1 MTTKTENEKA
11 VESTI
16 RHSFISMGLDKEKS
30 CGEIISELR
39 RENEQLKETIR
50 IVEGARSIA
59 NSERDEVKSENEQL
73 KDEVR
78 HKDDA
83 LKAKG
88 YDGQGFEC
96 PYCYKVFSEYWA
108 MIRHTQH
115 GGCNHRMENIILKE
129 QLAKEKQ
136 RFEQLKKKIKENIEF
151 AKKHHEKSMWDK
163 GAISGLQLCLD
174 IMNDKET
181 CEDNANRK
189 LLEQVKK

>member
-1 MTTKTENEKA
+1 MTTETENEKA

-30 CGEIISELR
+30 CGEIISELC
-39 RENEQLKETIR
+39 RENEQLK
-50 IVEGARSIA
+50 
-59 NSERDEVKSENEQL
+59 RDYADLMKL
-73 KDEVR
+73 KDGYI
-78 HKDDA
+78 DA
-83 LKAKG
+83 QKK
-88 YDGQGFEC
+88 E
-96 PYCYKVFSEYWA
+96 
-108 MIRHTQH
+108 IR
-115 GGCNHRMENIILKE
+115 ELE
-129 QLAKEKQ
+129 Q